1 MYGDWE
7 ELKSLFLS
15 DNLPLERT
23 KFPLRQTAKS
33 GSLRAAFGL
42 VKENLYTEGISLSC
56 ERFCLAERVYLRG
69 LWMNSKETLLYS
81 FSLCRWFGIT
91 SNAPHAVLEHHP
103 PRHEPHSANA
113 AAATHLLVPWC
124 SPYPLLL
131 PTLSSD
137 GVHGEPQPWSSE
149 NDPEQ
154 WTVCRLVSSVVR
166 ELG

>member
-1 MYGDWE
+1 MITCH
-7 ELKSLFLS
+7 LKVA
-15 DNLPLERT
+15 T
-23 KFPLRQTAKS
+23 KFPLQQTAKS

-42 VKENLYTEGISLSC
+42 VKEKVYWYAKGISLSC
-56 ERFCLAERVYLRG
+56 ERFHLAGRVYLRG
-69 LWMNSKETLLYS
+69 PWMNSKETLLHS
-81 FSLCRWFGIT
+81 FSLCRWFGLT

-137 GVHGEPQPWSSE
+137 GVHGEPQPRSSK

-154 WTVCRLVSSVVR
+154 WKVRGLVSSVVR